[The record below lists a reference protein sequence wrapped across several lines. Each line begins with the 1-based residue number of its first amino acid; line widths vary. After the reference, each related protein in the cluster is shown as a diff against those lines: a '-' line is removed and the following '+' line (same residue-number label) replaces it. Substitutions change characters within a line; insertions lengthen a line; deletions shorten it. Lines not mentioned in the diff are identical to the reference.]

1 MRTRNKTY
9 TSYGITKDDKNKI
22 LRFCR
27 HANENKQDKMIVK
40 SALSEIASAYTALM
54 LYEALTEGLSYEK
67 LDEKRGLV
75 IGKEDFYGYRR
86 KGMEAIKRYMQLT
99 GRWEDEE

>member
-1 MRTRNKTY
+1 MRTRNKNY
-9 TSYGITKDDKNKI
+9 TNYGITKDDKNKI

-27 HANENKQDKMIVK
+27 NANKNKQDKMIVK

>member
-9 TSYGITKDDKNKI
+9 TDYGISKDDKSKI
-22 LRFCR
+22 LLFCR
-27 HANENKQDKMIVK
+27 RAKGNKQDKMIIK
-40 SALSEIASAYTALM
+40 SALAEIASAYTALM
-54 LYEALTEGLSYEK
+54 VYEALTEGLSYEK

-86 KGMEAIKRYMQLT
+86 KGMESIKRYMQLT
-99 GRWEDEE
+99 GRWEEE